1 MSQLEIVKI
10 IDNISPGSLLGRA
23 PMIIRRECFVEPNS
37 QTKLNV
43 ELLLPRGSTVNQT
56 LHHKKWR
63 HKLLILRPSLA
74 KQRGVLRLILL
85 LHDSHKERR
94 GKGKL
99 LEGPSEKLQ
108 IWYGSQEVQHL
119 GF

>member
-10 IDNISPGSLLGRA
+10 MDNISPGSLLGRA

-94 GKGKL
+94 GKVAIGGGML
-99 LEGPSEKLQ
+99 GPSCYCTSTMKAP
-108 IWYGSQEVQHL
+108 
-119 GF
+119 